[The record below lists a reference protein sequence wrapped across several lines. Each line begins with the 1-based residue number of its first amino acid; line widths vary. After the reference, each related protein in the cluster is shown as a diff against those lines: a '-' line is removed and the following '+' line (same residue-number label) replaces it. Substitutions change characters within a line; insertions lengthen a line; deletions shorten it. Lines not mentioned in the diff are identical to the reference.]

1 MAAPWTRTLTARWRP
16 QLRFYEERIPILR
29 AFEDDGVLRAFAVAS
44 DSVGARVLEPGHQI
58 TVRQDGLSVD
68 LFGQEPDLATVRKLI
83 SQTLE
88 KIAPVGL
95 RAPTARF
102 SHVVPL
108 DVPVQEAVQRSIA
121 PIVPSTPSNVSG
133 VDFALLMDLA
143 TPDETSG
150 QIEYGIIRSSEARR
164 RLKGIS
170 QRIAPVSQAIRDRD
184 WEAVKFPEVSLFA
197 DSMWRQDINIGLQE
211 AQDVW
216 GFWERATKYAG
227 EFVDGLSSPMIDEE
241 KGRDIA

>member
-1 MAAPWTRTLTARWRP
+1 MVAPWTRTLTARWRP

-29 AFEDDGVLRAFAVAS
+29 AFEDEGVLRGFAVAE
-44 DSVGARVLEPGHQI
+44 DSIGARVLEPEHQI

-68 LFGQEPDLATVRKLI
+68 LFGQDPDLATVRQLI
-83 SQTLE
+83 SLTLE
-88 KIAPVGL
+88 KIAPAGL

-102 SHVVPL
+102 SHIVPL
-108 DVPVQEAVQRSIA
+108 AVPFQEAVQRSIA

-133 VDFALLMDLA
+133 VDFALLLDLA
-143 TPDETSG
+143 TPDETA

-164 RLKGIS
+164 RLRGIS
-170 QRIAPVSQAIRDRD
+170 HRIVPVSQAIRDRD
-184 WEAVKFPEVSLFA
+184 WETVKFPEVSLFA
-197 DSMWRQDINIGLQE
+197 DSMWQQDVKVGLQE

-216 GFWERATKYAG
+216 GFWERATRYAG
-227 EFVDGLSSPMIDEE
+227 EFVDGLASRMIDEE